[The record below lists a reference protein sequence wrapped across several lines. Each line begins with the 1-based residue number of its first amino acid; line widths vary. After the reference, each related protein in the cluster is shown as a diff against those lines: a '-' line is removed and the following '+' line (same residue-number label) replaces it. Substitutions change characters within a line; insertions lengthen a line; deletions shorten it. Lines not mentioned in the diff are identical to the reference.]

1 LKQAGDLLAAHRDGE
16 IVISA
21 NLRQAISTQAPVA
34 PIAAPAT
41 AQVTIPVDV
50 RGAAQVILQNFN
62 RQQVTELVVL
72 LHRVIS
78 NPKQN

>member
-1 LKQAGDLLAAHRDGE
+1 M
-16 IVISA
+16 V
-21 NLRQAISTQAPVA
+21 PV
-34 PIAAPAT
+34 AAPAA

-50 RGAAQVILQNFN
+50 RGAAQVILKNFN